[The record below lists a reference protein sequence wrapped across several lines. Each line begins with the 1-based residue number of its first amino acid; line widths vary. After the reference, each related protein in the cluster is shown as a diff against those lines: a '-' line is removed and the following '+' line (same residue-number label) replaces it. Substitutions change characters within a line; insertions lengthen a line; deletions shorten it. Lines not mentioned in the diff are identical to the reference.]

1 MPDLKARQIRVNV
14 ISPGST
20 ETPGLVG
27 LAGPGTDVGAFFQQL
42 SAQIPLG
49 RLGSPAEM
57 AAVVAF
63 PASDAAS
70 FINGADIQVDGG
82 AAQV

>member
-1 MPDLKARQIRVNV
+1 MEAAR
-14 ISPGST
+14 
-20 ETPGLVG
+20 
-27 LAGPGTDVGAFFQQL
+27 AGPLHYVRDVGVLTAV
-42 SAQIPLG
+42 AC
-49 RLGSPAEM
+49 RNGSPAEI

-63 PASDAAS
+63 LASDAAS